1 MTRSETTHQA
11 ANLETPASNHQWP
24 PAKPTARL
32 NRAVVMDAMQ
42 LWRDAVSGD
51 FMSLVDR
58 SRDVAMQMWK
68 GAPFEL
74 KWDAGWIEI
83 RVQEFAV
90 LYMIMA
96 VVVITVLN
104 RITQVAVDAVIQHGL
119 ASLVLWWRGRP
130 VEEEVDE
137 AVSFDVGEFDVA
149 EAADDDPDL
158 DEISRM
164 PKIRFQLRGN
174 VFHCFTICQF
184 SSENMEERRMC
195 KRCWDLARAA
205 GRTMYGG
212 NQ

>member
-11 ANLETPASNHQWP
+11 ANLETPASNHQWL

-51 FMSLVDR
+51 SMSLVDR

-90 LYMIMA
+90 LYMIIA
-96 VVVITVLN
+96 VVVITELN

-119 ASLVLWWRGRP
+119 ASLVL
-130 VEEEVDE
+130 
-137 AVSFDVGEFDVA
+137 
-149 EAADDDPDL
+149 
-158 DEISRM
+158 
-164 PKIRFQLRGN
+164 
-174 VFHCFTICQF
+174 
-184 SSENMEERRMC
+184 
-195 KRCWDLARAA
+195 
-205 GRTMYGG
+205 
-212 NQ
+212 